1 MKKRYIKPTLIS
13 ILSLTENNLLDFA
26 SKSSIDGDK
35 KTIMPDET
43 PDGGEAD
50 GAAAKGYN
58 AWTTWEE

>member
-26 SKSSIDGDK
+26 SKSSIDGDEK
-35 KTIMPDET
+35 PIIPDET
-43 PDGGEAD
+43 PDGGEA

-58 AWTTWEE
+58 AWTAWDE